1 MKIHF
6 QLSGGLEGGIVID
19 KKIDTDSIS
28 PEESSK
34 LEKLINE
41 SNFFNL
47 PEHIQTNKNSADYF
61 TYKISIENQTKKH
74 SIERKDFSIESK
86 LDPLIDYLK
95 NKQT

>member
-6 QLSGGLEGGIVID
+6 QRSGGLEGIVTD
-19 KKIDTDSIS
+19 LKIDTDSIS

-41 SNFFNL
+41 SNFFDL
-47 PEHIQTNKNSADYF
+47 PEHIPTKENAADYF

-74 SIERKDFSIESK
+74 SIERNDFSLEGK
-86 LDPLIDYLK
+86 LHPLIDYLR